1 MKIQNSFPLQQ
12 SQEAKLKKQDEALRD
27 ASKMYESHFMNA
39 MVKAM
44 RSTTGKTDGII
55 KQNFAEKIFTEQL
68 DHEYVEGWS
77 KKGGVGLADL
87 VYNQIRERYFGTA
100 KKDFG
105 KAPGALPIA
114 PKNDGGMKATDS
126 IQMKSIPINDGAKLE
141 YRFEVQDPTGGGAG
155 STGAGHE
162 AVSPMAGTV
171 TKAQSLGDGWNLVRL
186 DHGQGLQSEL
196 TFPGSMTEMSDGIEL
211 DTGQRLGQLDPKRPV
226 LAWKLDWS

>member
-1 MKIQNSFPLQQ
+1 MKIQNTFPLQQ
-12 SQEAKLKKQDEALRD
+12 SQETKLKEQDKALRD
-27 ASKMYESHFMNA
+27 ASKMYETHFMNE

-68 DHEYVEGWS
+68 DNQYVEGWA

-105 KAPGALPIA
+105 KPPGALPIA
-114 PKNDGGMKATDS
+114 PKSDGGMKATDS

-141 YRFEVQDPTGGGAG
+141 YRFEVLDPTGV
-155 STGAGHE
+155 GHE

-171 TKAQSLGDGWNLVRL
+171 TKAQSLGDGWNLVRM

-196 TFPGSMTEMSDGIEL
+196 TFPGTMPEMSDGIEL